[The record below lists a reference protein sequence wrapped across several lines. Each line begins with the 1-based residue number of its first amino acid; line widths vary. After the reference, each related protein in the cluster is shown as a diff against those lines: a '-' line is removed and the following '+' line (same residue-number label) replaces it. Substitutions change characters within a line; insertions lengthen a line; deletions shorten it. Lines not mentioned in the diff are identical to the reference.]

1 MAEPVWL
8 QGLVTIFVGA
18 LSGGITNAVAVWMLF
33 HPYELRGVGPFKL
46 QGAIPKNKARLAKS
60 IGKTVGQRLL
70 TEEDLARQL
79 AAPGLREAFD
89 RAIATFLDKVLNTPR
104 GPLKD
109 ELPPALAA
117 ELERSLEPLAE
128 GLTERLA
135 EFLQSPGFD
144 AALGKYVEL
153 ERWVEEGVERP
164 ELERAVRAFI
174 ATQRDRLLHD
184 EHPLLER
191 LPAGVVAALE
201 HAIADYLPLAVE
213 RIGGLLSDPEAR
225 ARIRDGLKRFLDRAI
240 RNLAMHERVMAKL
253 VITESASSAC
263 WRVSRATG
271 GGSRS
276 CRRSSNRRSSGRRWR
291 GR

>member
-89 RAIATFLDKVLNTPR
+89 RAIATFLDKALNTPR

-128 GLTERLA
+128 GDRKSTRLN
-135 EFLQSPGFD
+135 SSHRTIS
-144 AALGKYVEL
+144 Y
-153 ERWVEEGVERP
+153 
-164 ELERAVRAFI
+164 AV
-174 ATQRDRLLHD
+174 
-184 EHPLLER
+184 
-191 LPAGVVAALE
+191 
-201 HAIADYLPLAVE
+201 
-213 RIGGLLSDPEAR
+213 
-225 ARIRDGLKRFLDRAI
+225 
-240 RNLAMHERVMAKL
+240 
-253 VITESASSAC
+253 
-263 WRVSRATG
+263 
-271 GGSRS
+271 
-276 CRRSSNRRSSGRRWR
+276 
-291 GR
+291 